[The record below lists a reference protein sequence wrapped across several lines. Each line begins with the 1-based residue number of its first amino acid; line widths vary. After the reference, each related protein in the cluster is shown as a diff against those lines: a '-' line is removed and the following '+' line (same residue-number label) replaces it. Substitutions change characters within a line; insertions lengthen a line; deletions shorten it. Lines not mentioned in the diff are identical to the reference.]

1 MAEIPFSY
9 YHTMSSQV
17 ILICTF
23 LAGFSA
29 TILGSFVTQKSNK
42 TISKLIILAC
52 LMATCLLL
60 ITVFFLTNIF
70 IHTTDGYPGKV
81 TRDSLQTQMTMS
93 MIFFGLGVASFL
105 VFVSLSGW
113 LNSRRLGIVTTVMGI
128 GTMIV
133 ILMILT

>member
-29 TILGSFVTQKSNK
+29 TILGSFVTQESNK
-42 TISKLIILAC
+42 TIHKLIILSC

-70 IHTTDGYPGKV
+70 IHTTDGYPGDV
-81 TRDSLQTQMTMS
+81 SNDSLQSQMTAS
-93 MIFFGLGVASFL
+93 MLFFIFGVASFL

-113 LNSRRLGIVTTVMGI
+113 LNSKRLRIVTTGMGI
-128 GTMIV
+128 GTMIT
-133 ILMILT
+133 ILSILS